1 MKSVLTR
8 GAVAALM
15 MPLICSPALA
25 DPPAPAPR
33 KAPDPNQVICEKQEV
48 VGSRLATRRVC
59 KTRAE
64 WADARLQDRQDLE
77 KVQVQR
83 GMIGE

>member
-1 MKSVLTR
+1 MKSILTR

-15 MPLICSPALA
+15 MPLICAPAMA
-25 DPPAPAPR
+25 DPPHPAPR
-33 KAPDPNQVICEKQEV
+33 KSPDPNQVICEKQEV